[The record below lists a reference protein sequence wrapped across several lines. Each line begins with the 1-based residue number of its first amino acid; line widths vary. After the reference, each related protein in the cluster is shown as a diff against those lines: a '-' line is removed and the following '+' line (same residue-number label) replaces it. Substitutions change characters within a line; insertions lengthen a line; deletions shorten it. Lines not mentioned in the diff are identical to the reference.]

1 MKNIFID
8 DINLLSKI
16 YNINFKKSFFYTNNP
31 AVYKFLKLKKINVC
45 LISEILGVKKL
56 IKLQP
61 FYYKKFHHLL
71 YRLDKE
77 KIFKKFFFK
86 KNQKLFY
93 NSFRY
98 IYAINYAGIKTSVD
112 ALNIIIKKKKI
123 GTISFVGEIGNE
135 FFDRSILL
143 DELKKKNPKLK
154 IINSDNL
161 HLPKKNLFN
170 KINLRNFNSL
180 NLDILNNQ
188 LKKIIS
194 RKLFFNNKKKNLIIE
209 PLWDLFY
216 YNYNLKKN
224 LIINLSD
231 IIKNNPE
238 DRNKKFNQKN
248 LTKLIEFIY
257 KNNNKYFSKKILKK
271 LIIKADEINQKSNFL
286 INHINK
292 LLKKFNFKNIIW
304 CIDPDTYTANI
315 INYFKKKK
323 FR

>member
-1 MKNIFID
+1 M
-8 DINLLSKI
+8 DIL
-16 YNINFKKSFFYTNNP
+16 
-31 AVYKFLKLKKINVC
+31 
-45 LISEILGVKKL
+45 
-56 IKLQP
+56 
-61 FYYKKFHHLL
+61 
-71 YRLDKE
+71 
-77 KIFKKFFFK
+77 
-86 KNQKLFY
+86 KNQF
-93 NSFRY
+93 
-98 IYAINYAGIKTSVD
+98 
-112 ALNIIIKKKKI
+112 
-123 GTISFVGEIGNE
+123 
-135 FFDRSILL
+135 
-143 DELKKKNPKLK
+143 
-154 IINSDNL
+154 
-161 HLPKKNLFN
+161 
-170 KINLRNFNSL
+170 
-180 NLDILNNQ
+180 
-188 LKKIIS
+188 KKIIS

-216 YNYNLKKN
+216 YNYNSKKN

-323 FR
+323 IQIIGIQHGGGYLLQNYGSHHLHSDFNFCDKFLSYGSSKYLMNKKISNVGCFRDQFYKKNFESKNTLKTTYDIMYIPNPIIDDTFYTLSSTSHEKILLQDKIVNYLKNNSSKTIIKITTTS